1 VGGEA
6 KTDEAKAEE
15 TETEKAPTWNK
26 ETCEEKVCKDKT
38 KKDNLCDVAE
48 DKEDPCY
55 EHCCGDLSCFPGES
69 VVLIE
74 GSGSVPLAK
83 VRIGD
88 RVLVENAGRLVY
100 EPVLTF
106 LHAFRTGP
114 GVDMEYLTIT
124 HSLGEFRASSTHLV
138 FVQPH
143 RRDASDHAFVQPH
156 RRDASGLASKI
167 VGNLEVG
174 DRLLVAVG
182 TSEHHLVESRV
193 VSIRSSSGDSGM
205 FAPLTDSGTIVVDQV
220 VASNYA
226 STSSGNNLTH
236 RLAHAFLFPVRAY
249 HHLGFSLW
257 LKPFWAWL
265 CPAELRQEAPHWF
278 CQGRGLEQFPLA
290 FLEKREDL
298 HPFLAVAYRGMRVD
312 RLFSFL

>member
-1 VGGEA
+1 MQRKGRKQGQRRTRQKWKRRRRKRKRMQRGERQRRMKQKRKRQRQKRRRHGIRKLARKRFA
-6 KTDEAKAEE
+6 KIKR
-15 TETEKAPTWNK
+15 
-26 ETCEEKVCKDKT
+26 

-55 EHCCGDLSCFPGES
+55 EHCCGDLSCFPGDS

-74 GSGSVPLAK
+74 GSGPVPLAK

-114 GVDMEYLTIT
+114 GADMAYLTIT
-124 HSLGEFRASSTHLV
+124 HSLGEFRASSPHLV
-138 FVQPH
+138 FVQPY

-193 VSIRSSSGDSGM
+193 VSIR
-205 FAPLTDSGTIVVDQV
+205 
-220 VASNYA
+220 
-226 STSSGNNLTH
+226 
-236 RLAHAFLFPVRAY
+236 
-249 HHLGFSLW
+249 
-257 LKPFWAWL
+257 
-265 CPAELRQEAPHWF
+265 
-278 CQGRGLEQFPLA
+278 
-290 FLEKREDL
+290 
-298 HPFLAVAYRGMRVD
+298 
-312 RLFSFL
+312 